1 MKRDVR
7 ILLLGEGKGGQRGR
21 GAGAAGPGRA
31 APPEALAP
39 GAAVPAVLRPVSAVS
54 RRGAGLRWA
63 LRRRA
68 GNGR

>member
-21 GAGAAGPGRA
+21 GGEAAG
-31 APPEALAP
+31 PPEALAP
-39 GAAVPAVLRPVSAVS
+39 GAAVPAVLRPVAAVS

-63 LRRRA
+63 LWRRA